1 MEDQTNDTSSPRP
14 LTGRVALV
22 AGATR
27 GAGRGIATMLG
38 EAGATVYCSGRSTR
52 ARPAGSRPEVI
63 EETAERVSALGGR
76 GIAVRTDHSV
86 EAEVSALCER
96 IRSESGRLDIL
107 VNDIWG
113 CEELIQFGKPFWE
126 QSPDSF
132 RTMFDRALFTHV
144 ITARYA
150 VPLMLASKGE
160 LPGLIV
166 EITDGES
173 FGYRG
178 SLDYDLIKMS
188 VIRLAFAMS
197 RDLRDS
203 HIAALAL
210 TPGFLRSEEMLERF
224 GVSESNW
231 RDGAAKDPHFIAS
244 ETPAYVGRAVAAL
257 AADPQVARKSGRAW
271 SSWQLAR
278 EYGFTDLDG
287 SQPHWGEYFAR
298 AFGRAYPPA
307 DYSSWYN
314 GPAEI
319 ALADEAARAQP

>member
-1 MEDQTNDTSSPRP
+1 MQTTKKSRP
-14 LTGRVALV
+14 LVGRVALV

-27 GAGRGIATMLG
+27 GAGRGIASMLG
-38 EAGATVYCSGRSTR
+38 EAGATVYCSGRSSRGRLAGTR
-52 ARPAGSRPEVI
+52 SEVI

-86 EAEVSALCER
+86 ESEVIALCER
-96 IRSESGRLDIL
+96 IQTESGRLDIL

-113 CEELIQFGKPFWE
+113 CESLIAFGKPFW
-126 QSPDSF
+126 QQPTAAF
-132 RTMFDRALFTHV
+132 RSMFERALFTHV
-144 ITARYA
+144 ITSRYA
-150 VPLMLASKGE
+150 VPVMLASQSEK
-160 LPGLIV
+160 PGLIV
-166 EITDGES
+166 EVTDGDS

-178 SLDYDLIKMS
+178 SLDYDMIKMS
-188 VIRLAFAMS
+188 VIRLAFGMS
-197 RDLRDS
+197 RDLKDT
-203 HIAALAL
+203 HITALAL
-210 TPGFLRSEEMLERF
+210 TPGFLRSEEMLDHF

-244 ETPAYVGRAVAAL
+244 ETPSFVGRAVAAL
-257 AADPQVARKSGRAW
+257 AADANVARKRGHVW

-298 AFGRAYPPA
+298 AFGQPYPAP
-307 DYSSWYN
+307 DYSSWYG

-319 ALADEAARAQP
+319 ALAERR